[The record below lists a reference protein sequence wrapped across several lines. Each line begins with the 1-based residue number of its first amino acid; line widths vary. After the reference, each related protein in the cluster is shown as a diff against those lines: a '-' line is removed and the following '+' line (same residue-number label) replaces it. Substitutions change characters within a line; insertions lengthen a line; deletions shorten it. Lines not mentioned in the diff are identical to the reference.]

1 MEFRYIDRLA
11 LIRHAPS
18 VITDEDL
25 IKSKVLLPTLVT
37 FSNPSF
43 VKQLGVVKFGPYSIG
58 RMIIPGHPES
68 RREVF
73 DDIMGGEY
81 PKSVTSHEGFPQ
93 TNSNF
98 TLITSTLNYFY
109 SYIKKCVPLLTIL
122 FHSY

>member
-43 VKQLGVVKFGPYSIG
+43 VKQLGVVKFGPYSIEK
-58 RMIIPGHPES
+58 MIIPGHPES
-68 RREVF
+68 SMEVF
-73 DDIMGGEY
+73 ENLMGGEY

-93 TNSNF
+93 TNSKF
-98 TLITSTLNYFY
+98 TLLTS
-109 SYIKKCVPLLTIL
+109 PTIL
-122 FHSY
+122 FFTHTECIKRLRAYL